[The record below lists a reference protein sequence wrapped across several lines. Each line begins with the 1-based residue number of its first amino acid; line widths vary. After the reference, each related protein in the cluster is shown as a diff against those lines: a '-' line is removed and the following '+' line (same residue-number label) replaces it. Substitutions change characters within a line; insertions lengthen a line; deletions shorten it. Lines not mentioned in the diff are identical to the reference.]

1 MESTVLRKELIR
13 EDPENSGDDYK
24 DECLIHAGNPSTS
37 ASLSELSKKVNCFV
51 VVISP
56 LNSLMEDQVKSLEA
70 RGVGAVALDQCP
82 MKNSTVFQTICDGK
96 YQVVYSSPEA
106 LLSRNRGLLKN
117 EQFKANIVAVF
128 IDESHCIKKWGS
140 KSKEVDAFR
149 HWYGKLGEIRSMIN
163 VPLIA
168 MTATATKEMKSH
180 IISNLDLTEPFLL
193 VKSPEKTNIRYSVIE
208 LPHKNL
214 ELTFMPLITNLKEKW
229 YAADKLIIFC
239 RTIDNTRPLFQLF
252 KKHIK
257 VANPLLRPYA
267 KFHAKTEGDLKKFLT
282 KEFTDPNSNVR
293 ILMATMA
300 YGMGVDC
307 KALYDVIPFG
317 PPNALDDYF
326 QESGRAGRDGGLSN
340 ATLIKYNR
348 SLQPP
353 SLTAEIKAYCN
364 NKTVCRR
371 KILLS
376 QFDENDSSNPV
387 MPKHLCCD
395 ICHRECDCGAC
406 IDEPE
411 YPWYIREVKE
421 SCQKI
426 KVRCSLNY
434 DGKALLKQ
442 KLTDIQTH
450 ELEYFS
456 DNNDSLSDGS
466 EAGGYDV
473 DTVDTDSAYDESEAS
488 DTMDI

>member
-1 MESTVLRKELIR
+1 
-13 EDPENSGDDYK
+13 
-24 DECLIHAGNPSTS
+24 
-37 ASLSELSKKVNCFV
+37 
-51 VVISP
+51 
-56 LNSLMEDQVKSLEA
+56 
-70 RGVGAVALDQCP
+70 
-82 MKNSTVFQTICDGK
+82 
-96 YQVVYSSPEA
+96 
-106 LLSRNRGLLKN
+106 
-117 EQFKANIVAVF
+117 
-128 IDESHCIKKWGS
+128 
-140 KSKEVDAFR
+140 
-149 HWYGKLGEIRSMIN
+149 
-163 VPLIA
+163 
-168 MTATATKEMKSH
+168 
-180 IISNLDLTEPFLL
+180 
-193 VKSPEKTNIRYSVIE
+193 
-208 LPHKNL
+208 
-214 ELTFMPLITNLKEKW
+214 
-229 YAADKLIIFC
+229 
-239 RTIDNTRPLFQLF
+239 
-252 KKHIK
+252 
-257 VANPLLRPYA
+257 
-267 KFHAKTEGDLKKFLT
+267 
-282 KEFTDPNSNVR
+282 
-293 ILMATMA
+293 MATMA

-307 KALYDVIPFG
+307 KALYDVIHFG

-442 KLTDIQTH
+442 KLTDIQTRNT
-450 ELEYFS
+450 S
-456 DNNDSLSDGS
+456 QSK
-466 EAGGYDV
+466 GGY
-473 DTVDTDSAYDESEAS
+473 
-488 DTMDI
+488 